1 MDEIT
6 KAIVMEALKKNSKVA
21 KILNTPSVEE
31 SVNR

>member
-6 KAIVMEALKKNSKVA
+6 KTIVMEALKEIREIA

-31 SVNR
+31 SVNG

>member
-6 KAIVMEALKKNSKVA
+6 KTIVMEALKEISKIA

-31 SVNR
+31 SVNG